1 MYKGELPT
9 YKKVLTDQ
17 RSTNLEPQSHLL
29 VVAYMSRVES
39 LQLLHRDPHRL
50 GKLVS
55 VFGHLD
61 LSEYEISY
69 LKIV

>member
-1 MYKGELPT
+1 MSQRSRQKMYKGELPT

-50 GKLVS
+50 GKACVGLWS
-55 VFGHLD
+55 FG
-61 LSEYEISY
+61 SF
-69 LKIV
+69 KV